1 MCLFCYCASFLVSH
15 QVGDP
20 GCWPESLQLHPS
32 SISRRLAS
40 AGCQI
45 VTSHSFLVPDEDLAC
60 RHPPSGRRIVFWIIL
75 SFLNCLLELSLTL
88 VVSPLVSPSRGAW
101 TCFWY
106 ASQPRRVRLHMTVVL
121 SSRYSSV
128 GAFLVK
134 LSFDPLRE
142 HFLLLIWHINV

>member
-75 SFLNCLLELSLTL
+75 SFLNCLLELSLTRGF
-88 VVSPLVSPSRGAW
+88 SPGFP
-101 TCFWY
+101 F
-106 ASQPRRVRLHMTVVL
+106 PRCVDL
-121 SSRYSSV
+121 
-128 GAFLVK
+128 FLVRQSAAESPASHDCRLEFPLF
-134 LSFDPLRE
+134 LSWSVFS
-142 HFLLLIWHINV
+142 